1 MSILSVKE
9 WLAGAGKEAC
19 HNARAWL
26 RTLPEDATMDDAW
39 RLCLRADW
47 MFWAGLRSS
56 VAENDPRWRQA
67 AFAIVRRTPVGDG
80 TCWDAMPSAAQ
91 RCVEV
96 AEAYERG
103 EATLEERRAAESA
116 AWSAAYRAT
125 RRSARSAAESAAESA
140 ACRAAWSA
148 AESAACRAARS
159 AAEIAACRAARS
171 AVEIAAWSAQ
181 ADILRE
187 CVPHPWGE

>member
-1 MSILSVKE
+1 MSVPTVKE
-9 WLAGAGKEAC
+9 WLAEAGKEAC
-19 HNARAWL
+19 RDAREWL
-26 RTLPEDATMDDAW
+26 HTLPEDATMDDAW
-39 RLCLRADW
+39 RLCHRSDW

-96 AEAYERG
+96 AESYERG
-103 EATLEERRAAESA
+103 EATAGERNAAR
-116 AWSAAYRAT
+116 Y
-125 RRSARSAAESAAESA
+125 
-140 ACRAAWSA
+140 AAWSA
-148 AESAACRAARS
+148 AESAARN
-159 AAEIAACRAARS
+159 AAES
-171 AVEIAAWSAQ
+171 AAWSAQ

-187 CVPHPWGE
+187 FIPHPWGE

>member
-19 HNARAWL
+19 RDARAWL

-103 EATLEERRAAESA
+103 EATLEERRAA
-116 AWSAAYRAT
+116 
-125 RRSARSAAESAAESA
+125 RSAA
-140 ACRAAWSA
+140 R
-148 AESAACRAARS
+148 SAACRAARS
-159 AAEIAACRAARS
+159 AAESAAWSASCR
-171 AVEIAAWSAQ
+171 AAWSAQ

>member
-1 MSILSVKE
+1 MSVPTVKE
-9 WLAGAGKEAC
+9 WLAEAGKEAC
-19 HNARAWL
+19 RDAREWL
-26 RTLPEDATMDDAW
+26 HTLPEDATMDDAW
-39 RLCLRADW
+39 RLCNRSDW

-103 EATLEERRAAESA
+103 EATSEERSAARSAAWRAARSTAQRAAWSTAESAAESA
-116 AWSAAYRAT
+116 AWSAA
-125 RRSARSAAESAAESA
+125 RSAAE
-140 ACRAAWSA
+140 
-148 AESAACRAARS
+148 
-159 AAEIAACRAARS
+159 
-171 AVEIAAWSAQ
+171 SAQ

-187 CVPHPWGE
+187 FIPHPWGE